1 MRMEFVW
8 DDWQHAHWTN
18 DSCTAY
24 PALTCL
30 AATFNPELSYR
41 YGKAL
46 GEEARFRRK
55 DIILGPG
62 VNIYRTPLSGRNFE
76 YMGEDP
82 YLSSVMV
89 YSLYPWGTGER
100 CLCLCETFCFE
111 QSGRSGVIR

>member
-1 MRMEFVW
+1 M
-8 DDWQHAHWTN
+8 
-18 DSCTAY
+18 
-24 PALTCL
+24 

-41 YGKAL
+41 NGIAL
-46 GEEARFRRK
+46 GEDAVVRRK

-89 YSLYPWGTGER
+89 VPYIR
-100 CLCLCETFCFE
+100 
-111 QSGRSGVIR
+111 GVQENGVAACVKHFVLNNQE